1 MNEKRHNKIVLNLK
15 RCIEE
20 TFSYENWDELAYL
33 TNGKDII
40 HEHPRLLRSLNFGDE
55 DYGSCI
61 FPVLEELLSKD
72 DNNLGK
78 IETYTKL
85 PEWLKKNNQK
95 EYEAIYGHTRPMLST
110 VDSVATT
117 NSFEINQYI
126 IRINNSVETDPE
138 LAIGST
144 KEMLES
150 VLKTIIEGFGELVGK
165 EDLPA
170 LLKRTQ
176 KLLNLDPKNIDLN
189 SKGAEITKR
198 TLSNLSQV
206 VVGLNE
212 LRNIYGTGHGKVRR
226 SGISARHAKLV
237 VGAGATLA
245 IFLMETFEFHQADKN
260 A

>member
-1 MNEKRHNKIVLNLK
+1 M
-15 RCIEE
+15 
-20 TFSYENWDELAYL
+20 
-33 TNGKDII
+33 
-40 HEHPRLLRSLNFGDE
+40 NFGDE

-61 FPVLEELLSKD
+61 FLVLEELLAR
-72 DNNLGK
+72 DNKNLEK
-78 IETYTKL
+78 IENYTKL

-95 EYEAIYGHTRPMLST
+95 EYEAIYGHTRPMLSN
-110 VDSVATT
+110 VNKVALT
-117 NSFEINQYI
+117 NSFEINQHI

-138 LAIGST
+138 LAVGST

-150 VLKTIIEGFGELVGK
+150 VLKTIVEGFGESVGK
-165 EDLPA
+165 KDLPT

-176 KLLNLDPKNIDLN
+176 KLLNLDPKSVDTN

-212 LRNIYGTGHGKVRR
+212 LRNIYGTGHGKTRK
-226 SGISARHAKLV
+226 SGITSRHAKLV

-245 IFLMETFEFHQADKN
+245 TFLMETFEFHQTHKTL
-260 A
+260 